1 MGSDPSRRPWSP
13 ALAFAGFEAGGAVG
27 ELAWPVRRRQ
37 QHLSMDRSCTLAM
50 QKGMRE
56 AGLFSRLFAIFFLL
70 DLTQRQTFEDQGLW
84 LWVGEP
90 SQSWWGSQMRG
101 SLGTDRSCQADQRPV
116 CNPAL
121 PPMFCGR
128 QGFHPARGPVA
139 GRLGPSSA
147 CGGRGSLT
155 EQRGGSGR
163 GGRGCPQQPRASGL
177 QQGRHLFQP
186 GPQAQPVF
194 QFILAAIPHW
204 TT

>member
-1 MGSDPSRRPWSP
+1 M
-13 ALAFAGFEAGGAVG
+13 G

-101 SLGTDRSCQADQRPV
+101 SLGDRQELPGRPTACV
-116 CNPAL
+116 QPSLASHVPWTAGL
-121 PPMFCGR
+121 PPC
-128 QGFHPARGPVA
+128 
-139 GRLGPSSA
+139 
-147 CGGRGSLT
+147 
-155 EQRGGSGR
+155 
-163 GGRGCPQQPRASGL
+163 
-177 QQGRHLFQP
+177 
-186 GPQAQPVF
+186 
-194 QFILAAIPHW
+194 
-204 TT
+204 